1 MGAVSRAL
9 VLLLL
14 LAVGVLAGCADTP
27 VPPPARDPGTVDAGF
42 VAGMVPHHE
51 QALELTA
58 MVGGRGAS
66 PALEALALRID
77 REQVEEIGQLQG
89 LALARRL
96 PAVPMPGPM
105 PAMSGMASPD
115 TLTALRGLRGPAF
128 DRLWLDTVVRHHEGA
143 LTMARDYLASGTD
156 DTLRR
161 YCGVLLSVQSAEITT
176 MQGLRTSIA
185 GP

>member
-1 MGAVSRAL
+1 MGAMSRAL
-9 VLLLL
+9 VMVL
-14 LAVGVLAGCADTP
+14 LAVAVLAGCADAP
-27 VPPPARDPGTVDAGF
+27 VSPPARDPAVVDAAF

-66 PALEALALRID
+66 PGLEALALRID

-96 PAVPMPGPM
+96 PPVPMPM
-105 PAMSGMASPD
+105 MSGMAEPEV
-115 TLTALRGLRGPAF
+115 LTALRALRGTAF
-128 DRLWLDTVVRHHEGA
+128 ERRWLEVTTVHHEGA
-143 LTMARDYLASGTD
+143 LAMARDYLGAGTD
-156 DTLRR
+156 PTLRR
-161 YCGVLLSVQSAEITT
+161 YGEVLLAAQSAEITT

-185 GP
+185 RP

>member
-1 MGAVSRAL
+1 
-9 VLLLL
+9 
-14 LAVGVLAGCADTP
+14 
-27 VPPPARDPGTVDAGF
+27 
-42 VAGMVPHHE
+42 MVPHHE

-58 MVGGRGAS
+58 MVGGRDAS

-96 PAVPMPGPM
+96 PPVPM
-105 PAMSGMASPD
+105 PAMSGMATPD
-115 TLTALRGLRGPAF
+115 TLVALRDLRGPAF
-128 DRLWLDTVVRHHEGA
+128 DRLWLDTMIRHHEGA
-143 LTMARDYLASGTD
+143 LTMARDYLAAGTD

-161 YCGVLLSVQSAEITT
+161 YGGVLLSAQSAEITT

>member
-1 MGAVSRAL
+1 MGAMSRAL

-14 LAVGVLAGCADTP
+14 AVAVLAGCADTP
-27 VPPPARDPGTVDAGF
+27 VPPPARDPAIDTTLDAGF

-58 MVGGRGAS
+58 MVGDRGAS

-96 PAVPMPGPM
+96 PAVSGPM
-105 PAMSGMASPD
+105 LAMSGMAAPV
-115 TLTALRGLRGPAF
+115 TLADLRGL
-128 DRLWLDTVVRHHEGA
+128 
-143 LTMARDYLASGTD
+143 
-156 DTLRR
+156 
-161 YCGVLLSVQSAEITT
+161 
-176 MQGLRTSIA
+176 
-185 GP
+185 